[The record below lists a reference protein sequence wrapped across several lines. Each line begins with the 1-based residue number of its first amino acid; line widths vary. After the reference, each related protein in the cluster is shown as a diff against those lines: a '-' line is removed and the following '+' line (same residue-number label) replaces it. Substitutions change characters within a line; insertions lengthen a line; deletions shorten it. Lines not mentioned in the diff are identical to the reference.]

1 MKNIT
6 EAQYDQLC
14 DACDALL
21 QNNANSFE
29 RNANAFLHV
38 IREHPI
44 FLNVYSAVFN
54 KNGVSFFIHLIKLLF
69 LNIII
74 GSYKLFH
81 SIYRYYFL
89 GDKLIKDKRRIPC
102 WMGGLVWKYTLLQV
116 AIRPERGLVNRVQK
130 DVNVSTP
137 TT

>member
-21 QNNANSFE
+21 QNNAYSFE

-54 KNGVSFFIHLIKLLF
+54 KNGVSFFIHLIKLVLW
-69 LNIII
+69 NIII
-74 GSYKLFH
+74 GSYQHFH
-81 SIYRYYFL
+81 SF
-89 GDKLIKDKRRIPC
+89 D
-102 WMGGLVWKYTLLQV
+102 
-116 AIRPERGLVNRVQK
+116 
-130 DVNVSTP
+130 
-137 TT
+137 